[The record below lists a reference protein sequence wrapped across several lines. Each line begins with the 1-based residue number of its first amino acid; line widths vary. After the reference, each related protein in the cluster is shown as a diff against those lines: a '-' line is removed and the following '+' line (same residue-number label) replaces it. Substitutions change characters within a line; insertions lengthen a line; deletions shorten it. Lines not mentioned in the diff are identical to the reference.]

1 MQKYNITVSP
11 DFKPD
16 KITGWYV
23 FNTCFQK
30 ASGLSLHMMMVSDF
44 SELHEAIKAEKIDL
58 IYANPYDAAMLVND
72 YGFSPLVRP
81 IGKNDEC
88 VIVVSADS
96 TLSCIDDLNGKD
108 GVIIAAT
115 DDPATNMIGMR
126 MLEPANLD
134 EGNTTTTKTVS
145 FVAVAKQVMQG
156 EAEIGFFLK
165 DAYDELSNLIKSRLK
180 VLAESEI
187 SVIYHSLMVGPK
199 LLEQRERLLELL
211 LSMNEEERGKEILN
225 DLEFD
230 GFEEMSEE
238 DAAFMIDLMEALKS

>member
-23 FNTCFQK
+23 FNTHFQK
-30 ASGLSLHMMMVSDF
+30 LADLSLHMMMVSDF
-44 SELHEAIKAEKIDL
+44 AELHEAIKAEKIDL

-72 YGFSPLVRP
+72 YGFAPLVRP
-81 IGKNDEC
+81 SGKNDEC

-96 TLSCIDDLNGKD
+96 ALGSIDDLSGKD
-108 GVIIAAT
+108 GIVIAAT

-126 MLEPANLD
+126 MLEPANLN
-134 EGNTTTTKTVS
+134 ESNTTTTRAVS
-145 FVAVAKQVMQG
+145 FVAVAKQVMQS

-165 DAYDELSNLIKSRLK
+165 EAYDELSNLIKSRLK
-180 VLAESEI
+180 VLVESEI

-199 LLEQRERLLELL
+199 LLNQRDRLLELL
-211 LSMNEEERGKEILN
+211 LSMNDDERGKAILA
-225 DLEFD
+225 DLEFQ

-238 DAAFMIDLMEALKS
+238 DAAFMIDLMETLKS